1 MTPEG
6 AEPME
11 AILKE
16 INSVVGV
23 TGSFVCLNDGS
34 VVAHAL
40 PDSFGADS
48 VALAARVATQT
59 FHALEISGR
68 HIAEADLTFEQ
79 GRLILKNL
87 RDGIL
92 VIICARNINLPFLNL
107 TANVAAKKIA
117 DELKPKLP
125 VTAPVAAP
133 ISAPTPEPSAPT
145 SAPVMEPTAPRAPI
159 ASSSGFAEL
168 EDACQQ
174 IVGEAEK
181 SKAILRVMNSLAI
194 WSCCPNARALLL
206 PPEKKQLDF
215 AARSAQRESIRRAL
229 ERGGYQ
235 TNQSPDEFFASPRL
249 YFTNFSRGIFAEI
262 HLDKFAMYHQF
273 DLTPFL
279 AQEGATLAETA
290 LALLRLQLVEMP
302 EAGLRELNALLLEHD
317 TSPRGEPGK
326 IDLSA
331 IARLC
336 ADDWGWY
343 KTVTMNLQRV
353 MAFAVKTITS
363 DDKIIVV
370 ERAERI
376 HQAVEHAPKG
386 IRWQTRARVGDS
398 MRWYDL
404 PPATGPEQRA
414 TEIRY
419 GD

>member
-1 MTPEG
+1 
-6 AEPME
+6 ME

-16 INSVVGV
+16 INSVIGV
-23 TGSFVCLNDGS
+23 TGSFVCLSDES
-34 VVAHAL
+34 IAAQAL
-40 PDSFGADS
+40 PASFDANS

-59 FHALEISGR
+59 FHALESSGR

-87 RDGIL
+87 RGGIL
-92 VIICARNINLPFLNL
+92 VIVCARNINLPFLNL

-117 DELKPKLP
+117 DELKPKVP
-125 VTAPVAAP
+125 VKEPVAAP
-133 ISAPTPEPSAPT
+133 ISAPTPEPTAPHVAEPEPAAPPSAPIVE
-145 SAPVMEPTAPRAPI
+145 SAA
-159 ASSSGFAEL
+159 FAEL
-168 EDACQQ
+168 EDAWRQ
-174 IVGEAEK
+174 IVGETEK
-181 SKAILRVMNSLAI
+181 SKTILRVMNALAI
-194 WSCCPNARALLL
+194 WSSCPNARALLL
-206 PPEKKQLDF
+206 PPDKKQLAF

-229 ERGGYQ
+229 ERVGYQ

-249 YFTNFSRGIFAEI
+249 YFTNFARGIFAEI

-273 DLTPFL
+273 DLAPFL
-279 AQEGATLAETA
+279 AQDGATLAETA
-290 LALLRLQLVEMP
+290 LALSRLQLVEMP

-336 ADDWGWY
+336 TDDWGWY

-363 DDKIIVV
+363 DDKITVV

-376 HQAVEHAPKG
+376 HQAVEQAPKG

-404 PPATGPEQRA
+404 PPASGPEQRQI
-414 TEIRY
+414 EIRY